1 MRCRPC
7 TGPELDFVLADTP
20 ASLKTCLLGS
30 ISGAA
35 IQHRETP
42 EYTPVPIAVTIGG
55 RRKRYVWTA
64 SGLSTVDADALVG
77 GKGDSS
83 PRSRVD
89 VLLRHPFEWAK
100 HEIRHAFFPHRDEVY
115 PDYWTYAKWRAVH
128 RFFSSMNSVFATQ
141 SLLQAVGIGAQR
153 SLPAAATINWV
164 LKDGLGRLGRLSVAT
179 QYGASFD
186 ADLKRFRFGTS
197 ILYCLALAL
206 EYATPLAPSAFL
218 PLASLANVGKSVG
231 LATYVATQPAFHK
244 SFARGQN
251 LADISAKSQGQQM
264 VLDNLGLAV
273 AVLLTHAVRASE
285 PARSALPLV
294 MFPLLVIGDLTSIYQ
309 EMRSIHL
316 RSLNRER
323 AEILAASWLD
333 HAMILT
339 PQQVSRA
346 ERLLFAPAIDCGPL
360 PLEIGGLESCIRSS
374 SELEALLGKEGRL
387 RLAGPGSI
395 HVALRSDA
403 SARDALQAVVQ
414 AALLRRRG
422 AFRPAAEAGDCDVA
436 AAAEQARVAL
446 APFLSALEGE
456 GWQTDSFLLSRGEKA
471 RYTML
476 LP

>member
-1 MRCRPC
+1 M
-7 TGPELDFVLADTP
+7 
-20 ASLKTCLLGS
+20 
-30 ISGAA
+30 
-35 IQHRETP
+35 
-42 EYTPVPIAVTIGG
+42 TIGG

-374 SELEALLGKEGRL
+374 SELEALLGKEGRRSRYWLSVRPPAAGAPSSPLAAWLSL